1 MPQMKMTYFT
11 RFLIVSICG
20 LTQIFFASYLLLGLF
35 NLSLFSLPSDAMFI
49 PGVLIILGSGY
60 LCASYYFGDKK
71 MNNILYDEY
80 SALRYYK
87 LGATGYVLNGFGIS
101 IIFSIQNWSN
111 WDLASANAMI
121 YQIAALAWAIFGI
134 LMLIFSLGDLKESR
148 AEAAY

>member
-1 MPQMKMTYFT
+1 MPKIKTTYFT

-35 NLSLFSLPSDAMFI
+35 NLSFFSLPSDAMFI

-87 LGATGYVLNGFGIS
+87 LGATGYALNGFGIF
-101 IIFSIQNWSN
+101 IIFSVQNWSN

-121 YQIAALAWAIFGI
+121 YQIAVLAWAIFGI

-148 AEAAY
+148 AEATY

>member
-1 MPQMKMTYFT
+1 MTYFT

-20 LTQIFFASYLLLGLF
+20 FTQIFFASYLLLDLF
-35 NLSLFSLPSDAMFI
+35 DLSFFSLPSDAMFI
-49 PGVLIILGSGY
+49 PGILIILGSGY

-87 LGATGYVLNGFGIS
+87 LGSIGYALNGFGIF

-134 LMLIFSLGDLKESR
+134 LMLIFSLGDLKESK
-148 AEAAY
+148 AEASY

>member
-1 MPQMKMTYFT
+1 MTYFK
-11 RFLIVSICG
+11 RFLIVSTCG
-20 LTQIFFASYLLLGLF
+20 LAQIFFASYLLLDLL
-35 NLSLFSLPSDAMFI
+35 NLSSFGLPSNAMFI

-71 MNNILYDEY
+71 INNILYDEY

-87 LGATGYVLNGFGIS
+87 LGAIGFGLNGCGIFV
-101 IIFSIQNWSN
+101 IFSIQDWSN

-134 LMLIFSLGDLKESR
+134 LMLIFSWGDLKEYK
-148 AEAAY
+148 AEATF

>member
-71 MNNILYDEY
+71 MNNILYDEH

-87 LGATGYVLNGFGIS
+87 LGSIGYALNGFGIF

>member
-1 MPQMKMTYFT
+1 MPQMKTTYFT

-87 LGATGYVLNGFGIS
+87 LGATGYALNGFGIF

>member
-87 LGATGYVLNGFGIS
+87 LGATGYALNGFGIF

>member
-1 MPQMKMTYFT
+1 MPKIKTTYFT

-35 NLSLFSLPSDAMFI
+35 NLSFFSLPSDAMFI

-60 LCASYYFGDKK
+60 LCASYYFGDNK

-87 LGATGYVLNGFGIS
+87 LGATGYALNGFGIF
-101 IIFSIQNWSN
+101 IIFSVQNWSN

>member
-1 MPQMKMTYFT
+1 MPKIKTTYFT

-35 NLSLFSLPSDAMFI
+35 NLSFFSLPSDAMFI
-49 PGVLIILGSGY
+49 PGVFIILGSGY
-60 LCASYYFGDKK
+60 LCTSYYFGDKK

-87 LGATGYVLNGFGIS
+87 LGSIGYALNGFGIF
-101 IIFSIQNWSN
+101 IIFSVQNWSN

>member
-1 MPQMKMTYFT
+1 MKMTYFT

-35 NLSLFSLPSDAMFI
+35 NLNFFSLPSDAMFI

-87 LGATGYVLNGFGIS
+87 LGATGYALNGFGIF

-111 WDLASANAMI
+111 WDLTSANAMI

>member
-1 MPQMKMTYFT
+1 MTYFV
-11 RFLIVSICG
+11 RFLIVSTCG
-20 LTQIFFASYLLLGLF
+20 LAQIFFALYLLLDLLNLSFF
-35 NLSLFSLPSDAMFI
+35 NLPSNAMFL

-87 LGATGYVLNGFGIS
+87 LGSIGYALNGFGIF
-101 IIFSIQNWSN
+101 IIFSIQDWSN

-121 YQIAALAWAIFGI
+121 YQIAAFAWAVFGA
-134 LMLIFSLGDLKESR
+134 LMLIYSLCDLKESK

>member
-1 MPQMKMTYFT
+1 MPKIKTTYFT

-35 NLSLFSLPSDAMFI
+35 NLSFFSLPSDAMFI

-87 LGATGYVLNGFGIS
+87 LGATGYALNGFGIF
-101 IIFSIQNWSN
+101 IIFSVQNWSN

>member
-1 MPQMKMTYFT
+1 MKMTYFA

-20 LTQIFFASYLLLGLF
+20 FYSNIFASYLLLDLF
-35 NLSLFSLPSDAMFI
+35 NLSFFSLPSDAMFI
-49 PGVLIILGSGY
+49 PGVFIILGSGY

-87 LGATGYVLNGFGIS
+87 LGSIGYALNGFGIF

>member
-1 MPQMKMTYFT
+1 MPKIKTTYFT
-11 RFLIVSICG
+11 IFLIVSICG

-35 NLSLFSLPSDAMFI
+35 NLSFFSLPSDAMFI

-87 LGATGYVLNGFGIS
+87 LGSIGYALNGFGIF

>member
-1 MPQMKMTYFT
+1 MPKIKTTYFT

-35 NLSLFSLPSDAMFI
+35 NLSFFNLPSDAMFI

-60 LCASYYFGDKK
+60 LCASYYFGDNK

-87 LGATGYVLNGFGIS
+87 LGATGYALNGFGIF
-101 IIFSIQNWSN
+101 IIFSVQNWSI

-121 YQIAALAWAIFGI
+121 YQIAALVWAIFGI

-148 AEAAY
+148 AEASY